1 MNSIRRA
8 LISVYDKSE
17 VVEFANKLAQ
27 NGVEI
32 LSTGGTAN
40 LLEGEGLPVVAVS
53 KYTGQEEILG
63 GRVKTLLPKIF
74 GCILHRR
81 GEEPDV
87 PEANVPTI
95 DLVAVNLYPFQQT
108 VTHPD
113 VTLADALENID
124 IGGVA
129 LLRASAK
136 NFQKVIVLSDPSD
149 YEEVVRYLD
158 LTGNVPED
166 TRRRFAVKAFQHTSE
181 YDSAIRQYLSIG
193 SETLTSAET
202 EKKKD
207 SLPIALPLHLERT
220 LDLRYGEN
228 PHQQAALYRE
238 KQTDGLSLF
247 DSEQLQGKELSYNNL
262 LDLSSAAGMVM
273 EFSETAAVVVKHNN
287 PCGVAAGDK
296 VSNIL
301 VSAFDADKMSAFGGV
316 VVLNRPL
323 DAEDAEI
330 LSGRFIEVLAA
341 PNYTPEALN
350 VLRRKKDLRVLR
362 WPELANEPKNQ
373 SVLDLRSVSGG
384 ILVQQA
390 DQFRLNLSSCQV
402 PSERKPSSRE
412 FELLAFAWKVVKYVK
427 SNAILLAGYA
437 NESEN
442 LMVTLGVGAGQMS
455 RVDAVKLAVW
465 KAQDTNSENNLAGS
479 VLASDAFFPFRDG
492 VDAAAAA
499 GVKAI
504 VQPGGSK
511 RDEEVIGA
519 ADEAGIAMI
528 LTRTRHFRH

>member
-1 MNSIRRA
+1 MDSIRRA

-63 GRVKTLLPKIF
+63 GRLMILNQKIF
-74 GCILHRR
+74 GGILHRR

-95 DLVAVNLYPFQQT
+95 ALVAVNLYPFQQT

-220 LDLRYGEN
+220 LDL
-228 PHQQAALYRE
+228 
-238 KQTDGLSLF
+238 
-247 DSEQLQGKELSYNNL
+247 EL
-262 LDLSSAAGMVM
+262 
-273 EFSETAAVVVKHNN
+273 
-287 PCGVAAGDK
+287 
-296 VSNIL
+296 
-301 VSAFDADKMSAFGGV
+301 
-316 VVLNRPL
+316 
-323 DAEDAEI
+323 
-330 LSGRFIEVLAA
+330 
-341 PNYTPEALN
+341 
-350 VLRRKKDLRVLR
+350 
-362 WPELANEPKNQ
+362 
-373 SVLDLRSVSGG
+373 
-384 ILVQQA
+384 
-390 DQFRLNLSSCQV
+390 
-402 PSERKPSSRE
+402 
-412 FELLAFAWKVVKYVK
+412 
-427 SNAILLAGYA
+427 
-437 NESEN
+437 
-442 LMVTLGVGAGQMS
+442 
-455 RVDAVKLAVW
+455 
-465 KAQDTNSENNLAGS
+465 
-479 VLASDAFFPFRDG
+479 
-492 VDAAAAA
+492 
-499 GVKAI
+499 
-504 VQPGGSK
+504 
-511 RDEEVIGA
+511 
-519 ADEAGIAMI
+519 
-528 LTRTRHFRH
+528 RTG